1 MTPITIIQALK
12 DEQLLRPFLQDK
24 HARLGSWLHWFA
36 ALRCLYGLP
45 ISLKRR
51 KVVERCTGRNIAKLP
66 RDGFSTALFLTGRRS
81 GKSRIA
87 ACIGSFEAVLAGH
100 QNKLAPGECGV
111 VPVICPTKQ
120 QGRIVRDYLRAIF
133 DCELF
138 ANEVVGETKQG
149 FELAGGKVRIEILA
163 GDFRTVRG
171 YTTLAVIC
179 DEIAFMGLDEE
190 ARVRSDT
197 ELIRAVKP
205 SLATVG
211 GKLIAIS
218 SPYARKGWTWKTHQK
233 HFANDAGKVLV
244 WQCGS
249 RTMNPLLPQSVIDDA
264 MAEDPAGARS
274 EYLGEFRDDVGEWLP
289 REVIERLVI
298 PNCIETLPRPG
309 VKYRAFFDPSGGRAD
324 DAVLAI
330 GYLKGRVVKLNK
342 LCRWRP
348 PCNPYEVIGHA
359 AEEVKRWGIRKV
371 VGDNYAAEFVARAF
385 EGSGVK
391 YEQCKKN
398 KSQLYGELLPK
409 MTACEVALLD
419 NEALVNQLAGLERRT
434 RSGGKD
440 IIDHPPGGHDDL
452 SNAVAGLVEITSKG
466 RRKVGGWCGNPFDDS
481 ERARLFD
488 RQFRS

>member
-1 MTPITIIQALK
+1 MNPITIIDALK
-12 DEQLLRPFLQDK
+12 DQQLLRPFLQDQDGS
-24 HARLGSWLHWFA
+24 LGSWLNWLT

-45 ISLKRR
+45 IPSKRR
-51 KVVERCTGRNIAKLP
+51 RVVERSTGRTVAKLP
-66 RDGFSTALFLTGRRS
+66 RDGFNTALFLTGRRS

-87 ACIGSFEAVLAGH
+87 AVIGSFEAVLAGR

-111 VPVICPTKQ
+111 VPIISPTKQ

-133 DCELF
+133 DGELF
-138 ANEVVGETKQG
+138 AHEIVGETKQG

-171 YTTLAVIC
+171 YTTLAVVV
-179 DEIAFMGLDEE
+179 DEVAFMGLDED

-218 SPYARKGWTWKTHQK
+218 SPYAKKGWTYKTHQK
-233 HFANDAGKVLV
+233 HFANDLGKTLV
-244 WQCGS
+244 WNCDS
-249 RTMNPLLPQSVIDDA
+249 RTMNPLLPQSVIDEA
-264 MAEDPAGARS
+264 MAEDPAAARS
-274 EYLGEFRDDVGEWLP
+274 EFGGEFRDDVGEWLP

-298 PNCIETLPRPG
+298 PDCIEILPRPG
-309 VKYRAFFDPSGGRAD
+309 VTYRAFFDPSGGRAD

-330 GYLKGRVVKLNK
+330 GYLKSRTVKLTK

-348 PCNPYEVIGHA
+348 PCNPYEVISKA
-359 AEEVKRWGIRKV
+359 AEELKRWGIRKV

-385 EGSGVK
+385 ESSGVK

-409 MTACEVALLD
+409 MCAGEIALLD
-419 NEALVNQLAGLERRT
+419 NEALITQLASLERRT

-440 IIDHPPGGHDDL
+440 IVDHPPGGHDDL
-452 SNAVAGLVEITSKG
+452 SNALAGLVEITSK
-466 RRKVGGWCGNPFDDS
+466 RHRKVGGWCGNPFQNP
-481 ERARLFD
+481 RLAMSGS
-488 RQFRS
+488 QLVTS